1 MSIRCRPG
9 HYITDAAPVQA
20 TIVLPADPEHPIS
33 ACRTGE
39 DICLSSGQACDF
51 ETPLIDPEWLASRG
65 PSRVEVL

>member
-9 HYITDAAPVQA
+9 RFTTDAAPAQA
-20 TIVLPADPEHPIS
+20 SLVLPADPEHPLS
-33 ACRTGE
+33 ADSGGG
-39 DICLSSGQACDF
+39 DICLSSGQGCDF

>member
-9 HYITDAAPVQA
+9 RYITDAAQVQA
-20 TIVLPADPEHPIS
+20 ALVLPADPEHPIS
-33 ACRTGE
+33 ADSEGE

-51 ETPLIDPEWLASRG
+51 ETPMIDPEWLASRG

>member
-20 TIVLPADPEHPIS
+20 TLVLPDDPEHPIS
-33 ACRTGE
+33 ADSEGG
-39 DICLSSGQACDF
+39 DICLSSGQACDL

>member
-9 HYITDAAPVQA
+9 HFTTDSTLVQA
-20 TIVLPADPEHPIS
+20 SLVLPSDPEHPIS
-33 ACRTGE
+33 ADSDEG
-39 DICLSSGQACDF
+39 DLCLSSGQACDL